1 MRYHV
6 LHDGD
11 RTMKIQQ
18 VGVRELRQ
26 NLSQYL
32 RRVTAGEGF
41 EVTEHNLPVA
51 ILAPV
56 PGRGSALE
64 RLIAAGRVVPAR
76 LDLSQLGPP
85 PDRAPEMSISD
96 ALAEQRRER

>member
-1 MRYHV
+1 
-6 LHDGD
+6 
-11 RTMKIQQ
+11 MKIQQ

-64 RLIAAGRVVPAR
+64 RLIATGRVVPAR
-76 LDLSQLGPP
+76 LELTRLGPP
-85 PDRAPEMSISD
+85 PDLPVEMTLSE
-96 ALAEQRRER
+96 ALQDQRRED